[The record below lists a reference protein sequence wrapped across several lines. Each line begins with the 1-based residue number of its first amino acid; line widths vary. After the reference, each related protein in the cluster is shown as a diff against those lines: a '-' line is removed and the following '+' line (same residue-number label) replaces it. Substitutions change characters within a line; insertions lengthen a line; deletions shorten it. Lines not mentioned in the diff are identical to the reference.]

1 MGFDDLR
8 HTGLVLG
15 LGLPSSS
22 PNGDT
27 ISRKS
32 SATPQNLDLF
42 RQNSEPTL
50 TLSLSGEVF
59 VHRTLPSHK
68 TDDFDYNK
76 VPSDDALQSADHLYG
91 QDSAASSFSNVS
103 VKRER
108 EVGSEEVDIERVSS
122 RVSDEDDDGS
132 NARKKL
138 RLTKAQSALLEESFK
153 MHSTLNPVITF
164 SSHLFLSLNYLFFF
178 PSLNYFIL
186 FLESETKARI
196 GTGFEA

>member
-1 MGFDDLR
+1 M
-8 HTGLVLG
+8 
-15 LGLPSSS
+15 
-22 PNGDT
+22 
-27 ISRKS
+27 
-32 SATPQNLDLF
+32 
-42 RQNSEPTL
+42 
-50 TLSLSGEVF
+50 
-59 VHRTLPSHK
+59 
-68 TDDFDYNK
+68 
-76 VPSDDALQSADHLYG
+76 
-91 QDSAASSFSNVS
+91 
-103 VKRER
+103 
-108 EVGSEEVDIERVSS
+108 GSEEVDIERVSS

-178 PSLNYFIL
+178 LSLNYFIL